1 MATYIST
8 AQLNKPSFLDESDRS
23 TVVGSI
29 DELQGL
35 LGDDTATDGLS
46 LEQLLEL
53 HKKLSDELQSQLSE

>member
-1 MATYIST
+1 MTTYIST
-8 AQLNKPSFLDESDRS
+8 AQLNKPSFLDENSRPA
-23 TVVGSI
+23 VVGSI